1 MSDRRQQKR
10 RSQRFDGNE
19 GIDFVRCRICGDYR
33 RVISAR
39 HLSKHGIERE
49 TYMAEYRLSAEELI
63 AKAFRMIQSSR
74 KEYRPYGKSDWIAA
88 IKKIYSSDGD
98 ISTGYLQDN
107 YLHIYVQGVWIY
119 GDWDKALGAAGFNPE
134 RMRLRRF
141 WNQDKIIA
149 GIRQIRRRKLPLNAH
164 YVMKNHPSL
173 FSGAVRQFGSWNAA
187 LVASVSKKELPGNS
201 YQSRLELLR
210 TLRDCLEMKRKRRI
224 SQAVKRQAAYYFG
237 SLDKAIVA
245 LKRDQRFLSGWSKPK
260 IIKIL
265 SRMHRSEKNLAYA
278 NMRHKFPAL
287 LSAAEAYFGNWGKAL
302 YAAGIDPK
310 EYFVR
315 RDWHQRKK

>member
-1 MSDRRQQKR
+1 MRQQKR
-10 RSQRFDGNE
+10 RARTFNGNE

-49 TYMAEYRLSAEELI
+49 AYMEEYHLSPDELI
-63 AKAFRMIQSSR
+63 AKAFRRIQSSR
-74 KEYRPYGKSDWIAA
+74 TGYYPYGKSDWIAA
-88 IKKIYSSDGD
+88 IKKVYRTDGD
-98 ISTGYLQDN
+98 ISAKYLQDN
-107 YLHIYVQGVWIY
+107 YHHIYVQGVWIY

-149 GIRQIRRRKLPLNAH
+149 GIRQIRRQELPLNAH

-173 FSGAVRQFGSWNAA
+173 FSGALRQYGSWNAA
-187 LVASVSKKELPGNS
+187 LVASLSKKELQGNS
-201 YQSRLELLR
+201 YQSRLQLLR
-210 TLRDCLEMKRKRRI
+210 TLRDCLERNPKRKI
-224 SQAVKRQAAYYFG
+224 SQAVKLQAAYYFG
-237 SLDKAIVA
+237 GLEKAIVA
-245 LKRDQRFLSGWSKPK
+245 LKRDQRFLSGWSKTK

-265 SRMHRSEKNLAYA
+265 SQMHRSKENLAYA
-278 NMRHKFPAL
+278 NIRHKFPAL
-287 LSAAEAYFGNWGKAL
+287 LSAAEAYFGSWGKAL
-302 YAAGIDPK
+302 YAAGIDPN